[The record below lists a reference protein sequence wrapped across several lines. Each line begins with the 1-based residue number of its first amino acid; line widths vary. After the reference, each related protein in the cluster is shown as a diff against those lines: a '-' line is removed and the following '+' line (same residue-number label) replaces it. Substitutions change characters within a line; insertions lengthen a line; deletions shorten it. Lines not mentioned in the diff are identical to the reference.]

1 MLKTT
6 KVMRTVVSVL
16 QLDPRKY
23 GSMEEYT
30 VFLSRALRDRGW
42 RSVLVFS
49 RMPPEPVLCHF
60 RDTRAQIETFSVEGK
75 LRYYPSILRILRRFR
90 GEVVHFHFFSP
101 FSLLPLVA
109 RLGGARVIVF
119 TEHVLFP
126 QALRRITKMKLY
138 VWNRVVLRLL
148 DVIVL
153 SVSEHIKR
161 TLVNYYEMPPER
173 IQTVLNGINLD
184 RFGGA
189 SPDEIEQLRQ
199 ELEIPHATSVVVS
212 ASNLRPE
219 KGLSDLLRA
228 ARLILSQRSQTYFV
242 IVGEGPIA
250 GVLQREAEQ
259 LRIAD
264 KVRFTGSRSDVHR
277 LMALADVVTV
287 PSICQEAAGL
297 VEIEAM
303 GCRRP
308 VVATRV
314 GGIPEYVV
322 DGETGILVQPGVP
335 EQLARAIIQILDS
348 PSEAK
353 TMGQAGRKRAEDH
366 FSTHRWVEE
375 TLAIFNKA
383 LA

>member
-1 MLKTT
+1 MA
-6 KVMRTVVSVL
+6 MPTVVSVL
-16 QLDPRKY
+16 HLDPRKY

-49 RMPPEPVLCHF
+49 KMPPEPVLCHF
-60 RDTRAQIETFSVEGK
+60 RDTGAQIETFSVEGR
-75 LRYYPSILRILRRFR
+75 LGYYPSILRVLRRFR
-90 GEVVHFHFFSP
+90 GEVVHFHFFGP

-119 TEHVLFP
+119 TEHVRLP
-126 QALRRITKMKLY
+126 QALRTITKMKLY
-138 VWNRVVLRLL
+138 VWSRVVLRLL

-153 SVSEHIKR
+153 AVSEHIKR

-173 IQTVLNGINLD
+173 IQTVLNGVNLQ
-184 RFGGA
+184 RFGEV
-189 SPDEIEQLRQ
+189 SPDDISRLRQ
-199 ELEIPHATSVVVS
+199 ELGIPSVGSVVLS

-219 KGLSDLLRA
+219 KGISDLLRA
-228 ARLILSQRSQTYFV
+228 ARLILSERPQTYFV

-250 GVLQREAEQ
+250 GLLQGEAEQ
-259 LRIAD
+259 LGIGD

-277 LMALADVVTV
+277 FMALADVVAV
-287 PSICQEAAGL
+287 PSVWQEPAGL

-303 GCRRP
+303 ASGCP

-314 GGIPEYVV
+314 GGIPEYVL
-322 DGETGILVQPGVP
+322 DGVTGILVDPGSP
-335 EQLARAIIQILDS
+335 EQLARAIVRLLDS

-353 TMGQAGRKRAEDH
+353 TMGQAGRERAKNH
-366 FSTHRWVEE
+366 FSVQRWVEE
-375 TLAIFNKA
+375 TLGIFDRA
-383 LA
+383 LG